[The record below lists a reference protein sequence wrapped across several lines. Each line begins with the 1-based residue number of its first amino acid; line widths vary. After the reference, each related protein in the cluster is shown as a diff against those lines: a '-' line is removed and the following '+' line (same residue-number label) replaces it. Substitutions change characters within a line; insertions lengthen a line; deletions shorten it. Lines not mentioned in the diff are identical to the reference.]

1 MFYVKTKISNN
12 VEIKVD
18 LYEDEFYTQCPKCGK
33 EIQIE
38 AEELANIIKDQ
49 ELAST
54 SVYCKQCSKEERKC
68 QIGVKEF

>member
-1 MFYVKTKISNN
+1 MFYVKTKISNS
-12 VEIKVD
+12 VEIKAE
-18 LYEDEFYTQCPKCGK
+18 LYEDEIYTQCPKCGK

-49 ELAST
+49 ALAST
-54 SVYCKQCSKEERKC
+54 SVYCKQCSKEEEKC